1 MSIEFVVEDGTAKTD
16 ATSYVEL
23 TEFRQYWE
31 NKGIDYSVAGGT
43 ADASIQVWLNEAT
56 QYADITICWG
66 GTIVDEDQALAIPR
80 TSWAD
85 VYGRDLDDSV
95 PDYLKNGI
103 CELAGKRQGTDPES
117 STTVGVSSK
126 RYGPVSV
133 AYKGGTNGSTVRYP
147 TASKWF
153 GLMLQCGGLR
163 AWPA

>member
-1 MSIEFVVEDGTAKTD
+1 MALIIEFVVEDGTAKTD
-16 ATSYVEL
+16 ATSYVTVL
-23 TEFRQYWE
+23 EFQQYWF
-31 NKGIDYSVAGGT
+31 NKGTDYEST
-43 ADASIQVWLNEAT
+43 ADTTIQAWLNEAT
-56 QYADITICWG
+56 IYADTTICWG

-80 TSWAD
+80 TSWVD

-95 PDYLKNGI
+95 PNYLKNGI

>member
-1 MSIEFVVEDGTAKTD
+1 MIAFIVEDGTAKTD
-16 ATSYVEL
+16 ATSYV
-23 TEFRQYWE
+23 TVAEFVQYWE
-31 NKGIDYSVAGGT
+31 NVGTDYSAT
-43 ADASIQVWLNEAT
+43 AEASVQAWLNEAT
-56 QYADITICWG
+56 QYADMTICWG
-66 GTIVDEDQALAIPR
+66 GALSDEDQALSIPR

-117 STTVGVSSK
+117 SSTVGVSSK
-126 RYGPVSV
+126 KYGPVSV
-133 AYKGGTNGSTVRYP
+133 SYKGGTNGTTVRYP
-147 TASKWF
+147 TAEKWF